1 MDLKLAEVRKKKLRN
16 QYNTIANVYCLPNQ
30 EEIWKQIVHLWE
42 TYSSSNEISNHGNVC
57 WETDSSREF
66 LTILGGKPF
75 LLENGLKMDMFTSR
89 ANIDDE
95 EGEVPG
101 TLEKSDNIM
110 QGFFIWSKTK
120 VECIQMYWLKEN
132 GF

>member
-1 MDLKLAEVRKKKLRN
+1 ML
-16 QYNTIANVYCLPNQ
+16 
-30 EEIWKQIVHLWE
+30 
-42 TYSSSNEISNHGNVC
+42 
-57 WETDSSREF
+57 
-66 LTILGGKPF
+66 
-75 LLENGLKMDMFTSR
+75 TSR
-89 ANIDDE
+89 ANIDG